1 MFLKLTAASSSA
13 ADRKAA
19 AAEIVAAV
27 NKDGPSKVL
36 KVYRRPLNPPQCG
49 FMHVSD
55 HYSTVLVITHPQGLA
70 YHLANHLR
78 RSDCPGCR

>member
-1 MFLKLTAASSSA
+1 MFLKLTAAGSSA

-36 KVYRRPLNPPQCG
+36 KVCRPL
-49 FMHVSD
+49 
-55 HYSTVLVITHPQGLA
+55 LI
-70 YHLANHLR
+70 HLR
-78 RSDCPGCR
+78 WALSMCQITSYSARKLHH

>member
-1 MFLKLTAASSSA
+1 MFLKLTAAGSSA

-36 KVYRRPLNPPQCG
+36 KVCMRLMNDLRWAS
-49 FMHVSD
+49 FMCQISNLRCFRDTPVRHGVSLT
-55 HYSTVLVITHPQGLA
+55 YP
-70 YHLANHLR
+70 LR
-78 RSDCPGCR
+78 RLDYLGCR